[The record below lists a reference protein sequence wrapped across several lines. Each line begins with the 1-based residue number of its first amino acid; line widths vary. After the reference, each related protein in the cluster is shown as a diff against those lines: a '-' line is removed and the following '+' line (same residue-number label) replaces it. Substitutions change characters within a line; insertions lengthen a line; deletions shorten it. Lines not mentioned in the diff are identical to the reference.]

1 MQLGRNVTC
10 ECLLSQ
16 SVFYQVL
23 KVVNDSMFQRKFNGE
38 MIFHKNDTEKKVV
51 LLH

>member
-1 MQLGRNVTC
+1 MQLGRNVTS

-23 KVVNDSMFQRKFNGE
+23 KVVNDSMFKRKFNGE
-38 MIFHKNDTEKKVV
+38 MNHKNDTEKKVV